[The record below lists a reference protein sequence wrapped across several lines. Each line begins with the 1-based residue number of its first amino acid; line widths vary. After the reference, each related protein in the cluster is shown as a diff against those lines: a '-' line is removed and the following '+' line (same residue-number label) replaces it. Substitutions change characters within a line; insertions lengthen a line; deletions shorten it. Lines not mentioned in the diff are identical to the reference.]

1 MSSGSGSLILTR
13 LVDPSWP
20 GTCHLRRRRHTPSS
34 GEVSHVEECRAS
46 AKTEAPGGEPPTVA
60 LSGESDGAAQGGL
73 AVLAAALHYAPAL
86 VRCAAA
92 GGHPGPG

>member
-13 LVDPSWP
+13 LGRPELARDLPP
-20 GTCHLRRRRHTPSS
+20 PPTAAHTLIRRGLPRR
-34 GEVSHVEECRAS
+34 GVSRFRKNRGA
-46 AKTEAPGGEPPTVA
+46 GGEPPTVA